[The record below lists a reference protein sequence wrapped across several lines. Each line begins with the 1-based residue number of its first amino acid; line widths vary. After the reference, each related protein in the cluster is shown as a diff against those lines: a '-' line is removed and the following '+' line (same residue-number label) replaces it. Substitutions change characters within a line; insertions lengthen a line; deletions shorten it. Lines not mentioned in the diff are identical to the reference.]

1 MNPEPT
7 RIELSGN
14 IFEVKLQLLINN
26 VLPMDRIEKSLLTAE
41 QAAKYL
47 QVHPDTLRRWVRRG
61 HFPRTPL
68 PGSKDFRFSK
78 AQIDEWVT
86 QRALGTNKK

>member
-7 RIELSGN
+7 RIELGGN
-14 IFEVKLQLLINN
+14 IFEIKLQLINN
-26 VLPMDRIEKSLLTAE
+26 VLQVDRIENSLLTAE
-41 QAAKYL
+41 QAAQYL
-47 QVHPDTLRRWVRRG
+47 KVHPDTFRRWVRRG
-61 HFPRTPL
+61 HFPRIPL

-78 AQIDEWVT
+78 AMIDEWVT